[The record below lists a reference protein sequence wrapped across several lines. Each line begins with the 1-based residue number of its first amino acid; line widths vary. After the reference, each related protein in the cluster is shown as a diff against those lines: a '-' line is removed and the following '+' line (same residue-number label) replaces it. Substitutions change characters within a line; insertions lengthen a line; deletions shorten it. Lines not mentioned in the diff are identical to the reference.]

1 MPKSLAIRFWQFFA
15 GEYFGPS
22 IPLDEIEE
30 MIRPFAGLK
39 TLIVERDTRRPM
51 PELREALSTII

>member
-15 GEYFGPS
+15 REYFGPG
-22 IPLDEIEE
+22 IPLGEIEE

>member
-1 MPKSLAIRFWQFFA
+1 
-15 GEYFGPS
+15 
-22 IPLDEIEE
+22 